1 MKPYSEPMTCIGK
14 PAFWTRRGDVHM
26 KGRKC
31 GYVPILGL
39 IVPMLG
45 LIACAPVQT
54 KPAKPAPVVRVVY
67 VPIPANLT
75 DPIPVYERQA
85 ETFGEAWQQ
94 AERNTLALGRC
105 NADRAAIAAIQGSE
119 RK

>member
-1 MKPYSEPMTCIGK
+1 MSLKPYLPMTCIGK
-14 PAFWTRRGDVHM
+14 PAFWTRCGDVHM

-45 LIACAPVQT
+45 LIACTPVQT
-54 KPAKPAPVVRVVY
+54 KPSKPIERVVY
-67 VPIPANLT
+67 VPVPAELT
-75 DPIPVYERQA
+75 APLPVYERQA

-94 AERNTLALGRC
+94 AEHNTLTLGRC
-105 NADRAAIAAIQGSE
+105 NADRAAVAAIQGSQ
-119 RK
+119 RDR